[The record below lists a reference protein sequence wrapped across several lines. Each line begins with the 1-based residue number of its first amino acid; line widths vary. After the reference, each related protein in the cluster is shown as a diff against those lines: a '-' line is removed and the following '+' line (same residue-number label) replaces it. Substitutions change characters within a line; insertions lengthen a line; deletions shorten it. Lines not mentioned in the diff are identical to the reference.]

1 MFGIYEKDNHVHLCI
16 LGICVKFKKSLS
28 GKNNKILI
36 KSNGKVLNCRKRI
49 KGLDILINGNDNT
62 IIIETPYKFNCS
74 RIICKG
80 NNNTIIIGGTKYGI
94 NSLFIDMRV
103 RKNNRTVNIGKNT
116 KIIGANLHAL
126 SDSSSIE
133 IGENCLLSW
142 GIEIMNGDAHKIYD
156 MKTQQVINQGGYC
169 KIGNHVWIGCR
180 SVPIFRIY
188 TGILDVRRI
197 LGIHP
202 CIVSVKNHLYIP
214 YLGIKGVDRLRT
226 CRDKRLDRL
235 ERGPRKNDFRPGD
248 GKRKGPPGGESII
261 RVTVRRSRRQ
271 YRYTAQQ
278 SRNGRHRP
286 PYHI

>member
-1 MFGIYEKDNHVHLCI
+1 MVGIYEKDIHVHLCI

-74 RIICKG
+74 RIICNG

-180 SVPIFRIY
+180 SFIGKNVIIADNNVIGACSTVTKQFQESNTVIAGTPAKVIKN
-188 TGILDVRRI
+188 
-197 LGIHP
+197 
-202 CIVSVKNHLYIP
+202 CIEWDIDDN
-214 YLGIKGVDRLRT
+214 
-226 CRDKRLDRL
+226 
-235 ERGPRKNDFRPGD
+235 F
-248 GKRKGPPGGESII
+248 
-261 RVTVRRSRRQ
+261 
-271 YRYTAQQ
+271 
-278 SRNGRHRP
+278 
-286 PYHI
+286 